1 MLVWPFV
8 DRCVTTLWLPFFAK
22 NMSYL
27 PRAGARVC
35 RRRLPELELER
46 ELTRHILLHN
56 EGHRLVVE
64 HVGDYAPAFEHVFQ
78 DVAR

>member
-35 RRRLPELELER
+35 RRRLPELELDCER
-46 ELTRHILLHN
+46 ARHVLLH
-56 EGHRLVVE
+56 EPIERLLIE
-64 HVGDYAPAFEHVFQ
+64 HVGD
-78 DVAR
+78 DR